1 MQKSECGRL
10 NEGKDSFV
18 HHCGILLLHCLS
30 NLVAR
35 SGNCVIGSTQ
45 FPEKEENEATSA
57 R

>member
-1 MQKSECGRL
+1 MQKVARGMW
-10 NEGKDSFV
+10 NEEKDSLITHAAFR
-18 HHCGILLLHCLS
+18 LLRRVS